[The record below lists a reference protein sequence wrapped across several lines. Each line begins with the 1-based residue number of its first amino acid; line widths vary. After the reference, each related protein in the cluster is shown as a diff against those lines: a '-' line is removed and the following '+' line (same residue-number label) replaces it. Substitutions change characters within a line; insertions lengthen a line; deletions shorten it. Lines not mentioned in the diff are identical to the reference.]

1 MPSTSIRDLR
11 HNYVLE
17 GNSGAPPLVLVHAV
31 GTDLSLW
38 DRVSPELSERFQV
51 LRYDLRGH
59 GGTATPAGGFTTT
72 DLGADLLAL
81 TQQIGWQR
89 FSLCGLSIGALT
101 AIEATLAAPEK
112 VKSLAL
118 ISAAAKIA
126 APPGGWAGRA
136 RQVLEQGMGPLADPM
151 VERMFSAS
159 FRQNANPVVEAMRA
173 VFMKTDPRGYA
184 ACVTALEGADL
195 AARIGGIVCPTV
207 VIRGAEDM
215 LLPAAMAQ
223 ALADGLPNGRMVE
236 VGGAHFPPLEDPAG
250 VCRELRALMTG

>member
-1 MPSTSIRDLR
+1 
-11 HNYVLE
+11 
-17 GNSGAPPLVLVHAV
+17 
-31 GTDLSLW
+31 
-38 DRVSPELSERFQV
+38 LSERFQV

-59 GGTATPAGGFTTT
+59 GGTDSGEAGFTTA

-81 TQQIGWQR
+81 TQQLGWQR

-101 AIEATLAAPEK
+101 AMEATLAAPDK

-118 ISAAAKIA
+118 ISAAMKIA
-126 APPGGWAGRA
+126 PPPGGWAGRA

-159 FRQNANPVVEAMRA
+159 FRQNGKPAVEAMRS

-184 ACVTALEGADL
+184 ACVVALDGADL
-195 AARIGGIVCPTV
+195 TARIGDIQCPTV

-215 LLPAAMAQ
+215 LLPPAMAQ
-223 ALADGLPNGRMVE
+223 ALADGLPNGRLVE

-250 VCRELRALMTG
+250 VCRAMTAMMTS